1 MASDINISVEKSAPE
16 DRHLN
21 GPFDE
26 SEVTGIRPYVD
37 LGSIRVEPREGLNLR
52 LEVEEGTQRIVAVNL
67 DQFGSTLQVQP
78 FAATR
83 SSGLWHEIRQQV
95 MEHITS
101 QGGIAEPVMG
111 PVGLELKCQ
120 IPVVTSTGKPGI
132 QDARFLGVDGPRW
145 FVRGVI
151 TGPAATEAST
161 GRAMIDLFRSLV
173 IVRGETPMPP
183 REMLPIRV
191 PAQAGG
197 APSQALA

>member
-1 MASDINISVEKSAPE
+1 MASDMHISVEKSAPE

-26 SEVTGIRPYVD
+26 SEVTGIRPFVD
-37 LGSIRVEPREGLNLR
+37 LGSIRGEPREGLNLR

-95 MEHITS
+95 VEHITS
-101 QGGIAEPVMG
+101 QGGTAEPIMG

-120 IPVVTSTGKPGI
+120 IPVVTASGNAGI
-132 QDARFLGVDGPRW
+132 QEARFLGVDGPRW

-183 REMLPIRV
+183 REMLPIRI

-197 APSQALA
+197 IPSQAIQ

>member
-1 MASDINISVEKSAPE
+1 MSSDLSISVEKSAPE

-37 LGSIRVEPREGLNLR
+37 LGAIRVEPREGLNLR

-78 FAATR
+78 FAATT

-95 MEHITS
+95 MDHVIS
-101 QGGIAEPVMG
+101 QGGTAEPVMG
-111 PVGLELKCQ
+111 PVGVELRCR
-120 IPVVTSTGKPGI
+120 IPVMTATGQAVI
-132 QDARFLGVDGPRW
+132 QEARFLGVDGPRW

-151 TGPAATEAST
+151 TGPAVSEAST
-161 GRAMIDLFRSLV
+161 GRAMVDLFRSLV
-173 IVRGETPMPP
+173 IVRGVGPMPP
-183 REMLPIRV
+183 RDMLPIKV
-191 PAQAGG
+191 PGQAGG
-197 APSQALA
+197 LSSQGAL